1 MAGVVLDASLVSAW
15 CFPDEHTDY
24 TRAVLRAVS
33 SSLLN
38 AVAPTL
44 FAYEIRNSIL
54 MALRRG
60 RISKTDA
67 EQFLISLEELDVRL
81 IEPPSYDAVFSLAV
95 AHGLTVYDA
104 AYLGVAIQEG
114 LPLASL
120 DGALIRAA
128 QEACALLFQP

>member
-15 CFPDEHTDY
+15 CFSDEHTDY
-24 TRAVLRAVS
+24 TRAVLHAVS
-33 SSLLN
+33 SSLVD

-44 FAYEIRNSIL
+44 FAYEIRNSVL

-67 EQFLISLEELDVRL
+67 EQFLISLDEMGVRL
-81 IEPPSYDAVFSLAV
+81 IEAPSYDALFSLAV

-104 AYLGVAIQEG
+104 AYLGVAMQEG

-120 DGALIRAA
+120 DGALVRAA
-128 QEACALLFQP
+128 QNAGAQLFLA